1 MNESFSIQG
10 CAQTNSFVCY
20 INGDNIIQTDY
31 LGQQKVIGKTAQAY
45 ADLESTTTEYY
56 NKLVE
61 LGVITPP
68 VSQEEMISKM
78 QKSMTDMCDMIASLK
93 AELEGVKNRGCAC
106 HSANDQSDVSGVK
119 TERGRRTGAAADS
132 GDGG

>member
-1 MNESFSIQG
+1 MNESFAIQG
-10 CAQTNSFVCY
+10 YAQSSNFVCY
-20 INGDNIIQTDY
+20 ISGDNIVQTDY

-45 ADLESTTTEYY
+45 SDLEATTTEYY

-106 HSANDQSDVSGVK
+106 HTANAQPDVSGVK
-119 TERGRRTGAAADS
+119 AERSRRASPAAAT
-132 GDGG
+132 GDTE